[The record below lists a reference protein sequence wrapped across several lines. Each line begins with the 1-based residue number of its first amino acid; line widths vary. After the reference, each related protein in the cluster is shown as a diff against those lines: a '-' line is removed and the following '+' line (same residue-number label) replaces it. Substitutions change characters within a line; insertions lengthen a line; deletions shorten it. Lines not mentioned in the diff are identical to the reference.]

1 MSRGYAA
8 DVTDDWVPGDPLW
21 TRENHP
27 NSNYLFNFRSDT
39 DTEVCNC
46 PDAAQWPEPG
56 SRYRL
61 RDGDELG
68 DLIDYHRPANELEE
82 SA

>member
-1 MSRGYAA
+1 MSWGYAA
-8 DVTDDWVPGDPLW
+8 AVTDDWQPGDPLW

-27 NSNYLFNFRSDT
+27 NSNYLYNWRT
-39 DTEVCNC
+39 DTQVETCNC
-46 PDAAQWPEPG
+46 PDAAHWPEPG

-61 RDGDELG
+61 RDGDELA
-68 DLIDYHRPANELEE
+68 DLIDYHRPATELEE